1 LVKNFNK
8 FFIENIVLTNAE
20 KRQFNEVV
28 KQYRLDENYI
38 TDFKILSELTLDIT
52 QESVYKEVSTDNSE
66 EKEQRRKDDFN
77 IKIIHK

>member
-1 LVKNFNK
+1 MVKNFNK